1 MAAGWMNWTMQS
13 RKAKVHPPGRLMGAV
28 PIPDMQRSMR
38 NWMLQSRKAKARA
51 PVHASW
57 AGERVW
63 RVCLPVKKKMAP
75 VGRNNLDGCFLP
87 LPSFVEPGSTKKY
100 SD

>member
-13 RKAKVHPPGRLMGAV
+13 RKAKVHPPGRLMGVV

-38 NWMLQSRKAKARA
+38 NWVLQSRKAKARA

-63 RVCLPVKKKMAP
+63 RVCLPVKKNGS
-75 VGRNNLDGCFLP
+75 GRQKQSRSILFAATEFRRGWLNQKIF
-87 LPSFVEPGSTKKY
+87 
-100 SD
+100 

>member
-13 RKAKVHPPGRLMGAV
+13 RKAKVHPPGRLMGVV

-63 RVCLPVKKKMAP
+63 RVGGYVC
-75 VGRNNLDGCFLP
+75 R
-87 LPSFVEPGSTKKY
+87 
-100 SD
+100 